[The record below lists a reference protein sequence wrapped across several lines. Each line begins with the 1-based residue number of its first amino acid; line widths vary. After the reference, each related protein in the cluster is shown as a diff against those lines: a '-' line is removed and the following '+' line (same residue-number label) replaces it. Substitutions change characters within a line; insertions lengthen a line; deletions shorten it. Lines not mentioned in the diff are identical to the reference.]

1 MGKKIEK
8 IGRLEWLLFERAE
21 PALVLAVLAVAVIS
35 MHFVYNTE

>member
-21 PALVLAVLAVAVIS
+21 PALVLAVLAVAPS
-35 MHFVYNTE
+35 AYERFP